1 MTTFT
6 YRAIEAATGRETTGR
21 VMGEREET
29 AVAELKARG
38 LHPTAIARAEGA
50 SGAGPGAVGTAAVS
64 ARFTA
69 RGWRIRKA
77 VGRRERVVFT
87 RQLAVLVAA
96 GMPLVRGLDL
106 LARQERNLA
115 WRAVIAGLADEI
127 RYGGT
132 LADGVMRYPKVFDR
146 LYVGMIKA
154 GESGGRID
162 IVLER
167 LARHLEKS
175 GRIESRV
182 RSSMT
187 YPLVIMAVA
196 VSIVAAL
203 MTFVVPRFEKIF
215 ATVLKGAPLPA
226 LTSGVLGVSRFV
238 EAHWLA
244 LLVLAALAA
253 AGAEAAMRTD
263 RGARAFDRLVLRLPV
278 VGDLLL
284 KTAVAR
290 FSRTLGTMLLSGVPM
305 LQALQLTRDACGNRT
320 LAASI
325 EDVHRRV
332 REGEGVAPTLAAG
345 GVFPVVVAGMVEV
358 GEETGTLPTMLGHVA
373 DMYDEEVDTAVAGL
387 TSLIEPVMI
396 VLMAVIVGTIV
407 VALFLPII
415 RIVQLMS

>member
-1 MTTFT
+1 
-6 YRAIEAATGRETTGR
+6 
-21 VMGEREET
+21 
-29 AVAELKARG
+29 
-38 LHPTAIARAEGA
+38 
-50 SGAGPGAVGTAAVS
+50 
-64 ARFTA
+64 
-69 RGWRIRKA
+69 
-77 VGRRERVVFT
+77 
-87 RQLAVLVAA
+87 
-96 GMPLVRGLDL
+96 
-106 LARQERNLA
+106 
-115 WRAVIAGLADEI
+115 
-127 RYGGT
+127 
-132 LADGVMRYPKVFDR
+132 MRYPKVFDR

-182 RSSMT
+182 RSAMT

-358 GEETGTLPTMLGHVA
+358 GEETGTLPAMLGHVA